1 MSLSGVQSRII
12 LSISNRENLI
22 QEFGYR
28 SVGRTKGT
36 RERGKGVGRE
46 TIIRT
51 HTQKKT
57 MVGNY
62 AGQYG
67 SLGLRRNIPYITL
80 QMFG

>member
-1 MSLSGVQSRII
+1 MSLLGIQSRII

-28 SVGRTKGT
+28 VLEGLKKQEKEVKGGERNYHKNKT
-36 RERGKGVGRE
+36 RE
-46 TIIRT
+46 
-51 HTQKKT
+51 T

-62 AGQYG
+62 AGQYS
-67 SLGLRRNIPYITL
+67 SLGIWRNIPYITL